1 MPNSPK
7 VPPSCEV
14 SCEQHW
20 WNSAVSRG
28 VLRVDAIAF
37 NLLAFVDAELRLQDD
52 YFTLQKQIFATG
64 RDGFERLLTNLKQ
77 NIERVTAISMDQRG
91 GLLNKMLGTEKSSTS
106 SEVFRSSSGKDSSR
120 QWAPPIV
127 IKNNVPT
134 RHTFHSERSNST
146 T

>member
-1 MPNSPK
+1 MRSLSICLLSLTLSYGQLIVLPTNLEFIKQSDLKLIFNSIK
-7 VPPSCEV
+7 
-14 SCEQHW
+14 
-20 WNSAVSRG
+20 
-28 VLRVDAIAF
+28 
-37 NLLAFVDAELRLQDD
+37 RLQDD